1 MFSETSC
8 LKSHHPKQKGDWI
21 YHRPAL
27 TDHWETCVFEWNR
40 LCPHPPQSPSLL
52 LLSLFIC
59 ISVIGPA
66 AFPAPSS
73 FLPPRSCRLFSQA
86 RKTTVWGEAETLCEP
101 HVESHSFRKPR
112 CSLKLQLRAHGKE
125 MTPAAESPAPTATF
139 NPVVSRPCSP
149 PPLRLFRTKFVP
161 WRNLSLAQECT
172 PQSGALIWL
181 IPGQQLLHGGGD
193 GGARRLKSLWKV
205 LRRVAVG
212 GSLGAA
218 PSRFAQSIFRE
229 LQVHFSEGP
238 QG

>member
-1 MFSETSC
+1 MSGIACVLT
-8 LKSHHPKQKGDWI
+8 HPKARACCSLACLSASLSLD
-21 YHRPAL
+21 RP
-27 TDHWETCVFEWNR
+27 
-40 LCPHPPQSPSLL
+40 PSLL
-52 LLSLFIC
+52 LHPFSLLY
-59 ISVIGPA
+59 PA
-66 AFPAPSS
+66 AY
-73 FLPPRSCRLFSQA
+73 FSQA

-181 IPGQQLLHGGGD
+181 IPGQQLLHGGGGMGVRD
-193 GGARRLKSLWKV
+193 A
-205 LRRVAVG
+205 
-212 GSLGAA
+212 
-218 PSRFAQSIFRE
+218 
-229 LQVHFSEGP
+229 
-238 QG
+238 